1 MDTPVVLSHT
11 SAYLVLHARNRQAV
25 VHNAL
30 TSPVDPYGISESGT
44 HARNIAA
51 RIRVF
56 LGECGVNLENETEI
70 DIAVPTSLDRT
81 SSAFFKSHVVGTS
94 CSSSELVHIAPGLFT
109 VGGALSFIQAAT
121 WMEPLELIE
130 YGYELCGRYELN
142 LTEARGGYRDRR
154 PLTSRQQIHAA
165 LANHPHMPGAKR
177 ARHALAFVRDG
188 SRSPMET
195 ALALAIVLPK
205 AKGGL
210 GYRHIVLNH
219 RILIP
224 QELKA
229 TIRSDYLEV
238 DIFAPHRN
246 AGVEYDGDAHSELKR
261 RTHDADRLAI
271 LGMLGVSMRTITAS
285 HFMHQL
291 DFHRAMNSVA
301 ALLRLKL
308 PTARDY
314 QLAQNDLRIALIR
327 GWKSYN
333 D

>member
-1 MDTPVVLSHT
+1 
-11 SAYLVLHARNRQAV
+11 
-25 VHNAL
+25 
-30 TSPVDPYGISESGT
+30 
-44 HARNIAA
+44 
-51 RIRVF
+51 
-56 LGECGVNLENETEI
+56 
-70 DIAVPTSLDRT
+70 
-81 SSAFFKSHVVGTS
+81 
-94 CSSSELVHIAPGLFT
+94 
-109 VGGALSFIQAAT
+109 
-121 WMEPLELIE
+121 MEPLELIE
-130 YGYELCGRYELN
+130 YGYELCGRYELE

-154 PLTSRQQIHAA
+154 PLTSSQQIHAA

-210 GYRHIVLNH
+210 GYRHIVLNQ
-219 RILIP
+219 RIFIP

-238 DIFAPHRN
+238 DIFAPRRN
-246 AGVEYDGDAHSELKR
+246 IGVEYDGDAHSELKR

-285 HFMHQL
+285 HFMYQL

-301 ALLRLKL
+301 TLLHLKL
-308 PTARDY
+308 PTTRDY

-327 GWKSYN
+327 GWKSHN